1 MHRTDGTNHLLNLF
15 ASADPAAGRPTGT
28 LVTAEWLN
36 DNQENICRFIEAA
49 GITLSKNNYGQLE
62 AAINVFINAAINNLV
77 NNAPINLDTLD
88 DLAASIGDDDDFIG
102 TMNSA
107 LGGKSNNGHGHLQSS
122 ITGLVAAL
130 ASKSDDG
137 HDHSESIL
145 TDVAFVGAVLPF
157 PFSSAP
163 LGFLKCNGAAISR
176 TSYANLFAE
185 IGTDF
190 GAGNGSS
197 TFNLPDFRGDVI
209 RGWDDGRGVDSGR
222 ALGSLQLDSIQNI
235 TGSLRSGS
243 RGSFG
248 SSNSGAFS
256 APYGSSL
263 HGNGTN
269 LSSSSSVDFDAS
281 LVVRTSD
288 ETRARNS
295 ALTLCIKY

>member
-107 LGGKSNNGHGHLQSS
+107 LDGKSNNGHGHLQSS

-130 ASKSDDG
+130 ASKSDD
-137 HDHSESIL
+137 
-145 TDVAFVGAVLPF
+145 
-157 PFSSAP
+157 
-163 LGFLKCNGAAISR
+163 FLSC
-176 TSYANLFAE
+176 L
-185 IGTDF
+185 
-190 GAGNGSS
+190 
-197 TFNLPDFRGDVI
+197 
-209 RGWDDGRGVDSGR
+209 
-222 ALGSLQLDSIQNI
+222 
-235 TGSLRSGS
+235 
-243 RGSFG
+243 FG
-248 SSNSGAFS
+248 S
-256 APYGSSL
+256 
-263 HGNGTN
+263 
-269 LSSSSSVDFDAS
+269 
-281 LVVRTSD
+281 
-288 ETRARNS
+288 
-295 ALTLCIKY
+295 